1 MATTFDKL
9 AYLETLRAGGITE
22 EQAKVH
28 AHALDAALHEAV
40 ATRADV
46 DMVRLEIEK
55 SKNEVLRWVIPLILA
70 QMALT
75 VGVLMKLTH

>member
-1 MATTFDKL
+1 MSTTFDKL
-9 AYLETLRAGGITE
+9 AYLETLRAGGVAE

-40 ATRADV
+40 ATKADV
-46 DMVRLEIEK
+46 DMVRLEVEK
-55 SKNEVLRWVIPLILA
+55 SKNEILRWVSPLILA

-75 VGVLMKLTH
+75 VSVLLKLAH

>member
-1 MATTFDKL
+1 MSTTFDKL
-9 AYLETLRAGGITE
+9 AYLETLRAGGVAE

-40 ATRADV
+40 ATKADV
-46 DMVRLEIEK
+46 DMVRLEVEK
-55 SKNEVLRWVIPLILA
+55 SKNEILRWVIPLILA

-75 VGVLMKLTH
+75 VSVLLKLAH

>member
-1 MATTFDKL
+1 MVSK
-9 AYLETLRAGGITE
+9 
-22 EQAKVH
+22 

-55 SKNEVLRWVIPLILA
+55 SKNEILRWVIPLILA

-75 VGVLMKLTH
+75 VGVLVKLAH